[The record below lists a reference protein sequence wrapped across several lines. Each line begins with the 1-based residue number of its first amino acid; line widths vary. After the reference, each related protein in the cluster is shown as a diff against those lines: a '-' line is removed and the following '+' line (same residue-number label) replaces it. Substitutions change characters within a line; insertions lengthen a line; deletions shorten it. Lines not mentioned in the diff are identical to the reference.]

1 MWCKNH
7 KKFKNTVF
15 GGIVDA
21 VAFKSYSSHEVRV
34 QVSQTAII
42 HN

>member
-1 MWCKNH
+1 MWYQIS

-21 VAFKSYSSHEVRV
+21 VAFKSYSSYEVRV

-42 HN
+42 